1 MFRNLIIKYQEWRG
15 RALDIWS
22 AKSYPANVL
31 SNLCS
36 NGFRFEGVVCGSM
49 EGFLQAL
56 KQKDPDKQRR
66 ICSMKGHK
74 ARKMSV
80 SGWQTDQIVWWKGQP
95 FDRQSRAYQHLLQRA
110 YQAMFEQNERFR
122 QALMATRGKTL
133 CHSRGCRD
141 PYRTILT
148 EQEFCGILMQM
159 RQQYDQRK
167 RVGTFGRKRILVD
180 MDCLW
185 ADASEVGHTPP
196 LADAVRA
203 LRLLEQSFE
212 VCLVAGVSCA
222 ESPSWAERAEWVCA
236 YDGGVFRERLLLTT
250 MPSLCRGDY
259 FIGNR
264 ESAFCADTTGEWI
277 GVGDALFPDWEHVL
291 RYLSEQ
297 NGCAANEKNK

>member
-80 SGWQTDQIVWWKGQP
+80 AGWQTDQIVWWKGQP

-159 RQQYDQRK
+159 RQQYDQRE
-167 RVGTFGRKRILVD
+167 RGGTFGRKRILVD

-185 ADASEVGHTPP
+185 ADASRWDTHRLWLMPP
-196 LADAVRA
+196 GRC
-203 LRLLEQSFE
+203 
-212 VCLVAGVSCA
+212 VCWS
-222 ESPSWAERAEWVCA
+222 R
-236 YDGGVFRERLLLTT
+236 
-250 MPSLCRGDY
+250 
-259 FIGNR
+259 
-264 ESAFCADTTGEWI
+264 
-277 GVGDALFPDWEHVL
+277 VL
-291 RYLSEQ
+291 RFFWLPEYPVRSLRPGPKGQ
-297 NGCAANEKNK
+297 NGCAHTMEECSGSVCCLPPCLLFVGEIIS